1 MSPTLQALLFALLGA
16 VLGGGAVLAFR
27 VSERQMR
34 PAEIPEPAL
43 PPGVAAVL
51 SVLRSSALVVDGSD
65 AVLKAS
71 APAIAMGLV
80 RDHEITVRE
89 LAELVR
95 QVRRDG
101 QIRETE
107 LLVQRQGLPP
117 RHVTARVAPLSSQ
130 LVLALVEDRT
140 RERRVESIRRDFVA
154 NVSHELKTPV
164 GAIKLLSDAVID
176 ASDDPEAVQRFAGRM
191 HTESERLARLVQQ
204 IIELSRLQGDDPLDE
219 PVAVEADK
227 IVARAIDESLTDAAA
242 RQIELVHNG
251 AEGLV
256 LLGNREQVAV
266 AVGNLVANAVA
277 YSPEGSSVVVG
288 ATGHDTTVDITVT
301 DQGIGIPAHEL
312 DRIFERFYRVDPAR
326 HRSTGGTGLGLSIV
340 KHVAAS
346 HGGEV
351 RVWSVEGQGSTF
363 TLTLP
368 RKPGP
373 LPSSA
378 SADRARARIQKQQ
391 GDRVS
396 RVLVV
401 EDEESYSDALA
412 YMLRK
417 EGFEVAIAA
426 DGHAALAEF
435 DRAGADI
442 VLLDLM
448 LPGIPGTEV
457 CRQIRQTSNVPV
469 IMVSAKDDEVDKV
482 VGLEL
487 GADDYVTKP
496 YSPRELVAR
505 IRAVLRRG
513 AEPDLAPMTLEVG
526 NVRMDV
532 ERHIVTVG
540 GGEVRLP
547 LKEFELLEM
556 FLRNPGRVLTRGQLI
571 DRVWGSD
578 YVGDTKTLDVH
589 VKRLRAK
596 LEDNPAEP
604 KLLTTVRGLGYKLDL

>member
-1 MSPTLQALLFALLGA
+1 LDETLRTIDGVSPTVQALLFALLGA

-27 VSERQMR
+27 VSERQLR
-34 PAEIPEPAL
+34 PVDAPEPEL

-80 RDHEITVRE
+80 RGHEITVRE
-89 LAELVR
+89 LAELVQ

-107 LLVQRQGLPP
+107 LLVSRQGMPP

-176 ASDDPEAVQRFAGRM
+176 AADDPEAVQRFAGRM

-227 IVARAIDESLTDAAA
+227 IIARAIDESLTDAAA

-251 AEGLV
+251 TEGLV

-277 YSPEGSSVVVG
+277 YSPEGSSVIVG
-288 ATGHDTTVDITVT
+288 ATGQDTTVDISVT
-301 DQGIGIPAHEL
+301 DRGIGIPAHEL

-373 LPSSA
+373 LPQSA
-378 SADRARARIQKQQ
+378 EARRT
-391 GDRVS
+391 
-396 RVLVV
+396 
-401 EDEESYSDALA
+401 EENA
-412 YMLRK
+412 
-417 EGFEVAIAA
+417 
-426 DGHAALAEF
+426 
-435 DRAGADI
+435 
-442 VLLDLM
+442 
-448 LPGIPGTEV
+448 
-457 CRQIRQTSNVPV
+457 
-469 IMVSAKDDEVDKV
+469 
-482 VGLEL
+482 
-487 GADDYVTKP
+487 
-496 YSPRELVAR
+496 
-505 IRAVLRRG
+505 
-513 AEPDLAPMTLEVG
+513 
-526 NVRMDV
+526 
-532 ERHIVTVG
+532 
-540 GGEVRLP
+540 
-547 LKEFELLEM
+547 
-556 FLRNPGRVLTRGQLI
+556 
-571 DRVWGSD
+571 
-578 YVGDTKTLDVH
+578 
-589 VKRLRAK
+589 
-596 LEDNPAEP
+596 
-604 KLLTTVRGLGYKLDL
+604 